1 MRATRIRFGAL
12 TIFAIVT
19 AIAQAQEK
27 RLIQPIDCVGVQYLN
42 KELLQSPIQ
51 MNTQGTRVAYLTQVP
66 NLAKN
71 RDDIKLSVF
80 DINRDSDPTGKVI
93 LTDSSLSNI
102 TWLEDGKHLV
112 FLAHARGHVSV
123 VKLGVTN
130 GEREVLA
137 SSNQDMVEYTI
148 DRQGNTIV
156 FAIEESS
163 PDLNRQVNSEESAK
177 GYLIPFHRAEGAPYP
192 KRKLY
197 VTRRAEN
204 GTWSKPKQIIIQSP
218 TTGQSMSTFPFV
230 PTLSLRLSL
239 SPNGRFLLISYIEPQ
254 IPEEWKTIPSVQ
266 LNVIAGLVSITAMTD
281 LTNGVT
287 TLPLKTIW
295 TSGVPLW
302 SPDGQSFVVVAKSP
316 LNSEWEA
323 SDVRNRLTDYNATHL
338 FWVEPA
344 TGRVEQVVSHV
355 ANIMAPPLAWTSGQN
370 LLVHT
375 SHETITRFARSGS
388 EWKEMSSF
396 RIPLA
401 HFPRNLELASNGR
414 YIAGDYETT
423 TRPPEI
429 FLYEIGQNR
438 TSLLTK
444 LDPQFEKLVIAP
456 EEEVQW
462 KTSTGYQIDGI
473 LLLPPGYEKGK
484 KYPLVI
490 QANQG
495 LDTFACDSGSN
506 HEPSQAPQPI
516 ADAGIA
522 YLMRSYPEDYNILDE
537 IAHRPAGYPGGIGEA
552 AFEMDVWDSAV
563 DYLNARGFI
572 DKDKVGI
579 IGFSRKGWVTEFS
592 LAHGKTQYRAATTTD
607 NVSYTLGEYW
617 VNRDMAFSGYDAMY
631 GGAPYG
637 DGLKNWLEY
646 SVSFKLDTF
655 HTPLLMEEMGYGNP
669 YDNLMAPPMNLFPK
683 FEIFTG
689 LNRLKK
695 PVELYYY
702 PNEEHMPKHPLARL
716 ASVQRNVDWYRFWLQ
731 GYERPNPED
740 PGQYIRWRKLRELQ
754 PQSDKVTNS
763 DSIGGK
769 GAPGQ

>member
-1 MRATRIRFGAL
+1 MRVGAL
-12 TIFAIVT
+12 TILAIVT
-19 AIAQAQEK
+19 AITQAQQR
-27 RLIQPIDCVGVQYLN
+27 RLIQPIDCVGVRYLN
-42 KELLQSPIQ
+42 KELLQSSIQ
-51 MNTQGTRVAYLTQVP
+51 MNTQGTRAAYLTQVA

-71 RDDIKLSVF
+71 RDDIELSIV
-80 DINRDSDPTGKVI
+80 DINRNSDPTGKVI

-112 FLAHARGHVSV
+112 FLAHARGHVAV
-123 VKLGVTN
+123 VKLDVTN

-148 DRQGNTIV
+148 DRQGDTIV
-156 FAIEESS
+156 FAIEGSS
-163 PDLNRQVNSEESAK
+163 PNLNRPVNVEESAK
-177 GYLIPFHRAEGAPYP
+177 GYRIPFHRAEGTPSP

-197 VTRRAEN
+197 VTRRADD
-204 GTWSKPKQIIIQSP
+204 GTWSRPKQIVIQSP
-218 TTGQSMSTFPFV
+218 TTGQSMSAFPYA
-230 PTLSLRLSL
+230 PSLSLRLSL
-239 SPNGRFLLISYIEPQ
+239 SPNGRFLLISYIETQ
-254 IPEEWKTIPSVQ
+254 IPEEWKKIPSVQ

-295 TSGVPLW
+295 MSGVPLW

-316 LNSEWEA
+316 LNSEWESA
-323 SDVRNRLTDYNATHL
+323 DVRDQLTNYNATHL
-338 FWVEPA
+338 FWVEPK
-344 TGRVEQVVSHV
+344 TGKVEQVASHV
-355 ANIMAPPLAWTSGQN
+355 ANILAPPLAWTSDQN
-370 LLVHT
+370 LLVHI
-375 SHETITRFARSGS
+375 SHDTITRFARSASG
-388 EWKEMSSF
+388 WKEMSSF

-401 HFPRNLELASNGR
+401 NVPKNSELASNGT
-414 YIAGDYETT
+414 IIIGDYETT

-429 FLYEIGQNR
+429 FLSDLGQDR
-438 TSLLTK
+438 VSILTK
-444 LDPQFEKLVIAP
+444 LDPQFDNLTLAS
-456 EEEVQW
+456 EEDIHW
-462 KTSTGYQIDGI
+462 KTSTGYPVDGI

-495 LDTFACDSGSN
+495 PGTFVCDSGSN

-516 ADAGIA
+516 ADAGIV

-563 DYLNARGFI
+563 DYLSARGAI

-592 LAHGKTQYRAATTTD
+592 LAHGKTHYRAATTTD
-607 NVSYTLGEYW
+607 NVSYALGEYW
-617 VNRDMAFSGYDAMY
+617 INRDMALSGYDAMY

-655 HTPLLMEEMGYGNP
+655 HTPLLMEEMGYGTP
-669 YDNLMAPPMNLFPK
+669 YDNLMAPPMNLSPK

-702 PNEEHMPKHPLARL
+702 PNEEHMPKHPQARL

-740 PGQYIRWRKLRELQ
+740 PGQYIRWRQLRELKQ
-754 PQSDKVTNS
+754 QSDNQA
-763 DSIGGK
+763 DDGSIGDRS
-769 GAPGQ
+769 GALP